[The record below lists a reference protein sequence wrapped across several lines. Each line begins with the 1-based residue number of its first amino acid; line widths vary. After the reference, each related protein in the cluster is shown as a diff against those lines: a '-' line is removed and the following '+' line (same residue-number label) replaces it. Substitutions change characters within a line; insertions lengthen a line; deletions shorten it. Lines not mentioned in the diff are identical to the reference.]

1 VLRRDVARGP
11 RNLTTEAPPVTGVE
25 SVPLWIGSPD
35 RPVFAWLDVPDDHL
49 VAGAAVICPS
59 MGLEAAY
66 STRALR
72 QLAHRLA
79 GSGWAALRLDY
90 AATGDSVGTWSD
102 PDLVAEWL
110 ANIRL
115 GIDCARSLG
124 AERVGVVGLRLGATL
139 AAAELARGG
148 PVDDLV
154 LWDPCATGKAFL
166 REQRAMAAF
175 RREMAVE
182 VGAMPAAEV
191 LGSGEASEDGLV
203 EAPGIVFSA
212 ATAADLDPLAVTW
225 SDQSP
230 ASRELVLTREER
242 RVERAVAKRLT
253 MPGVESSPILGQ
265 EALFAEKPAT
275 PVSTLDRIVSWF
287 SESDGPV
294 VRLTMP
300 KGQATALH
308 RAPGRP
314 GIRERAV
321 EFGPGRLFGV
331 FSEPEGGI
339 DPSAPTVIFLNVGL
353 IGHQGPGRLW
363 VELARA
369 CAAAGNVRCL
379 RVDLSGI
386 GDSPARPGRTELRS
400 FPHDAPEDMDDIRR
414 AVTEDGAELILVG
427 VCSGADHSIEMAL
440 AEPVAALCVINPA
453 FSYARW
459 GDGKDANPVEEGAP
473 APDDRQTW
481 GAPRP
486 TLTRAMALVA
496 PYKHVIRRYMP
507 TPFWWMAKRW
517 LMTGSPV
524 RTLER
529 LGQSGVDVLFVCGTN
544 EAKRVYRGEQHR
556 LQTLIAKGE
565 VRVETVAHLDHSLLE
580 RTSHDRVAE
589 LFGAYVAQ
597 HAAALSGRAG
607 GPAPS

>member
-1 VLRRDVARGP
+1 
-11 RNLTTEAPPVTGVE
+11 
-25 SVPLWIGSPD
+25 LWIGSPE

-79 GSGWAALRLDY
+79 ASGWAALRLDY

-102 PDLVAEWL
+102 PDLVSEWL
-110 ANIRL
+110 GNIRL
-115 GIDCARSLG
+115 AIDCARSLG
-124 AERVGVVGLRLGATL
+124 AARVGVVGLRLGATL
-139 AAAELARGG
+139 AATELARNGS
-148 PVDDLV
+148 VDDLV

-166 REQRAMAAF
+166 REQRAMSAF

-182 VGAMPAAEV
+182 WGTLQKGEV
-191 LGSGEASEDGLV
+191 LGSGETSEDGLV

-212 ATAADLDPLAVTW
+212 ATAAGLDPLAVAW
-225 SDQSP
+225 SEQSP
-230 ASRELVLTREER
+230 AARELVLTREER
-242 RVERAVAKRLT
+242 RVEKAVTKRLT
-253 MPGVESSPILGQ
+253 MPGVESCSIPGQ

-275 PVSTLDRIVSWF
+275 PGPTLDRIASWL
-287 SESDGPV
+287 SESGGPTA
-294 VRLTMP
+294 RITMP
-300 KGQATALH
+300 EGQATAVH
-308 RAPGRP
+308 RSPGRP
-314 GIRERAV
+314 GVRERAV

-331 FSEPEGGI
+331 FSEPENGI
-339 DPSAPTVIFLNVGL
+339 AASAPTVIFLNVGL

-369 CAAAGNVRCL
+369 CTAAGNVRCL

-386 GDSPARPGRTELRS
+386 GDSPARPGRTELRG
-400 FPHDAPEDMDDIRR
+400 FPHDAPQDMDDIRR
-414 AVTEDGAELILVG
+414 AVTEDGAPLILVG
-427 VCSGADHSIEMAL
+427 VCSGADHSIEMAQ

-459 GDGKDANPVEEGAP
+459 GDGKDANPIEDDSP
-473 APDDRQTW
+473 ASGDRQTW
-481 GAPRP
+481 GTPRP
-486 TLTRAMALVA
+486 LLTRAMALVA
-496 PYKHVIRRYMP
+496 PYKHVVRRHLP
-507 TPFWWMAKRW
+507 TPGWWMAKRW
-517 LMTGSPV
+517 LMNGSPV

-529 LGQSGVDVLFVCGTN
+529 LAQSGVDVLFVCGTN

-556 LQTLIAKGE
+556 LQALIAKGE
-565 VRVETVAHLDHSLLE
+565 IRLETVPHLDHSLLE
-580 RTSHDRVAE
+580 RSSHDRVAE

-597 HAAALSGRAG
+597 HAADLSSGAD
-607 GPAPS
+607 GPKPA

>member
-1 VLRRDVARGP
+1 
-11 RNLTTEAPPVTGVE
+11 
-25 SVPLWIGSPD
+25 LWIGSPN

-79 GSGWAALRLDY
+79 SSGWAALRIDY

-110 ANIRL
+110 GNIRL

-139 AAAELARGG
+139 AATELARGG

-166 REQRAMAAF
+166 REQRAMSAF

-182 VGAMPAAEV
+182 WGTLQPGEV
-191 LGSGEASEDGLV
+191 LGSGEPVKDGLV

-212 ATAADLDPLAVTW
+212 ATATDLDPLAVAW

-230 ASRELVLTREER
+230 ASQELVLTREER
-242 RVERAVAKRLT
+242 RVERGVTKRLT
-253 MPGVESSPILGQ
+253 MPGVESASILGQ
-265 EALFAEKPAT
+265 EALFAAKPAT
-275 PVSTLDRIVSWF
+275 PVATLDRIVSWL
-287 SESDGPV
+287 SQSGGTPA
-294 VRLTMP
+294 RLTMP
-300 KGQATALH
+300 QGQATAVH
-308 RAPGRP
+308 RAPDRP
-314 GIRERAV
+314 SVRERAV
-321 EFGPGRLFGV
+321 EFGPGHLFGV
-331 FSEPEGGI
+331 FSEPEHGI
-339 DPSAPTVIFLNVGL
+339 DPSAPTVVFLNVGL

-369 CAAAGNVRCL
+369 CASAGNMRCL

-386 GDSPARPGRTELRS
+386 GDSPARPGRAELRG
-400 FPHDAPEDMDDIRR
+400 FPHDAPQDMEDIRR

-427 VCSGADHSIEMAL
+427 VCSGADHSIEMAQ
-440 AEPVAALCVINPA
+440 AAPVAALCVINPA

-459 GDGKDANPVEEGAP
+459 GDRKDANPIEDDSP
-473 APDDRQTW
+473 AAEDRQTW
-481 GAPRP
+481 GTPRP
-486 TLTRAMALVA
+486 MLTRAMALVA
-496 PYKHVIRRYMP
+496 PYKHVVRRHLP
-507 TPFWWMAKRW
+507 TPGWWFAKRF
-517 LMTGSPV
+517 LMNGSPV
-524 RTLER
+524 RTLEN
-529 LGQSGVDVLFVCGTN
+529 LAQSGVDVLFVCGTN
-544 EAKRVYRGEQHR
+544 EARRVYRGEQHR
-556 LQTLIAKGE
+556 LQALIAKGE
-565 VRVETVAHLDHSLLE
+565 IRVETVAHLDHSLLE
-580 RTSHDRVAE
+580 RSSHDRVAE

-597 HAAALSGRAG
+597 HAAALT
-607 GPAPS
+607 GPPADPERP